1 MDGKEAGPVG
11 VVGRA
16 ALHLGRNQQ
25 PAQAGRALKLA
36 FTISRNMGDWML
48 FVNTAPVL
56 VRLLKDQ
63 GDDDAAGQVVDQSV
77 RMAATAGRE
86 SCVAELLASAYW
98 TPRRSSSS

>member
-16 ALHLGRNQQ
+16 ALHLGRSQRHHQ
-25 PAQAGRALKLA
+25 PAQAGQALKLA
-36 FTISRNMGDWML
+36 FTISRNTGDWML

-56 VRLLKDQ
+56 VRFLKDE
-63 GDDDAAGQVVDQSV
+63 GHDAAAQQVVEESV

-86 SCVAELLASAYW
+86 SDVAELLASA
-98 TPRRSSSS
+98 